1 MLGSKHKIDETI
13 QQAISLFKDGK
24 FIEALSVYNRIEKYC
39 KHFSEEE
46 LRRIRVKEFG
56 LAAEPILGPVVHPRI
71 GSILDQ
77 KAATYEKLREYQL
90 ALFNGRQVIKY
101 EPLSCKGYLRTS
113 KILVKLGHDDEAL
126 KCLQRG
132 CYTIDRSVLKFG
144 IEVPQSLYR
153 NMKSQLRSLSHSLKM
168 EKEKTSLQKATPVSL
183 EKRLDEMLP
192 IEQASKL
199 SQPRSKKRKISTD
212 PFMYLPLELI
222 EQIFKHLPLAQI
234 LRCLLV
240 SSTWYNSLI
249 RIPRLLVS
257 NVYFRSNL
265 NFSDFNNAFNLI
277 RKVTNQ
283 TGSKLVDII
292 RLRSTANSNHLARI
306 IEVLLQDQNVKYRG
320 FDILNK
326 HFSWELMVHKLYKS
340 NWKFSNFSNS
350 RYWRMGLNS
359 SFKYEH
365 LLLKLARELKQL
377 EVIILDCQSS
387 DKNRSLLPNNSKFH
401 ELVKQKATSYG
412 SMETLTL
419 VNHPKFL
426 KDTVS
431 SNEEEEMHI
440 RPPFLD
446 IKFPNLTSLTVV
458 SYDFTNRQSQFQDF
472 LASIK
477 HLREIYL
484 ENNALISIKH
494 FLQDLILT
502 KPRFRL
508 QKLVLRERN
517 ISRPT
522 HLNEISDFLI
532 PAINSVSYVDI
543 YSSSLTIKGLMKFLQ
558 IVNYENNLKYLNIG
572 NSNYIYFKNDRIG
585 MNFAPKISLY
595 QIISIANKLEELH
608 VHEMELDNS
617 SMKFFHDDIK
627 SVWGTPQ
634 TPLKLLNLSFCR
646 NVEGIGLMN
655 LFAFKYQNRVESNDH
670 FKLDSL
676 ILDGLELN
684 VDTLKLLK
692 KKGYVNKV
700 QNDPMKTKWKQYGV
714 NTLVPDI

>member
-13 QQAISLFKDGK
+13 QQAIGLFKDGK
-24 FIEALSVYNRIEKYC
+24 FIEALSVYNRLEKYC
-39 KHFSEEE
+39 KQFSEEE
-46 LRRIRVKEFG
+46 LRRIRIKEFG
-56 LAAEPILGPVVHPRI
+56 LAAEPILGPIVHPRI

-77 KAATYEKLREYQL
+77 KAATFEKLKEYQL

-113 KILVKLGHDDEAL
+113 KVLIKLGHEDEAL

-132 CYTIDRSVLKFG
+132 CYTIDRSVQKFG
-144 IEVPQSLYR
+144 IEVPLNLYR

-168 EKEKTSLQKATPVSL
+168 EKEKTSLEKATTVGL
-183 EKRLDEMLP
+183 ARRLDELIP
-192 IEQASKL
+192 VEQASSV
-199 SQPRSKKRKISTD
+199 SQPKLKKGKFSTD

-222 EQIFKHLPLAQI
+222 EQVFKNLPLLQI
-234 LRCLLV
+234 LRCLSV
-240 SSTWYNSLI
+240 SSSWYNSLI
-249 RIPRLLVS
+249 RIPSLLVS

-265 NFSDFNNAFNLI
+265 NFSEFNNAFNFI

-283 TGSKLVDII
+283 TGSKVVEVM
-292 RLRSTANSNHLARI
+292 RLRSTANPNHLGRI
-306 IEVLLQDQNVKYRG
+306 IEVLLQDQNVKYKG

-326 HFSWELMVHKLYKS
+326 HFSWELMIHKLYKN
-340 NWKFSNFSNS
+340 NWRFSNFSNS
-350 RYWRMGLNS
+350 RYWRMGINS

-377 EVIILDCQSS
+377 EVIVLDCQSS
-387 DKNRSLLPNNSKFH
+387 DKNRNLLPNNSKFQ
-401 ELVKQKATSYG
+401 ELVKQKATSYE
-412 SMETLTL
+412 SMEILTL
-419 VNHPKFL
+419 VNHPEFL
-426 KDTVS
+426 KDTVLHND
-431 SNEEEEMHI
+431 NEEMPI

-458 SYDFTNRQSQFQDF
+458 SYDFTNRQLQFQDF

-477 HLREIYL
+477 TLREIYL
-484 ENNALISIKH
+484 ENNVLISIKH

-502 KPRFRL
+502 KPHFRL
-508 QKLVLRERN
+508 QKLVLRERD
-517 ISRPT
+517 IRSPT

-558 IVNYENNLKYLNIG
+558 IVNYENNLRYLNIG

-585 MNFAPKISLY
+585 ISLAPKISLY

-617 SMKFFHDDIK
+617 SMKFFHDDIRN
-627 SVWGTPQ
+627 VWGLTQ
-634 TPLKLLNLSFCR
+634 TPLKSLNLSFCR

-655 LFAFKYQNRVESNDH
+655 LFAFKYNNKVESNGH
-670 FKLDSL
+670 FKLDTL
-676 ILDGLELN
+676 ILDGLDLN

-700 QNDPMKTKWKQYGV
+700 QNDSMKTRWKQYGV